1 MDQWQETMNEPMG
14 LICDVEEAI
23 TNLEVMID
31 AHCPEPRLVSEIQR
45 LDRRLRLI
53 RASEPIFSRPA

>member
-1 MDQWQETMNEPMG
+1 MNEPMD

-31 AHCPEPRLVSEIQR
+31 AHCPEPQLVSEIQR